1 MDTDSKRRA
10 MEINEWKYNS
20 TMETLFVLQLTFL
33 AIAFTVILLV
43 LSKYGIVSKLYAIY
57 TGATILAFFV
67 IIGVIKQLYTK
78 NIRDKTHW
86 NERRF
91 RDDHNIASL
100 VPPAVL
106 SAASSANQQVCNAV
120 RGTTTTTTTPVT
132 ISCP

>member
-1 MDTDSKRRA
+1 
-10 MEINEWKYNS
+10 
-20 TMETLFVLQLTFL
+20 METLFILQLTFL

-43 LSKYGIVSKLYAIY
+43 LSKYEIVSKLYAIY

-91 RDDHNIASL
+91 RDDHSIASL

>member
-20 TMETLFVLQLTFL
+20 TMETLFILQLTFL

-43 LSKYGIVSKLYAIY
+43 LSKYEIVSKLYAIY

>member
-78 NIRDKTHW
+78 NIRDTRNW

-91 RDDHNIASL
+91 RDDHTIVSL

-120 RGTTTTTTTPVT
+120 KGTNTSTTPVT

>member
-78 NIRDKTHW
+78 NIRDTRNW

-120 RGTTTTTTTPVT
+120 KGTNTSTTPVT